1 MNNVSIREW
10 TEDDVGA
17 AALIE
22 RACFAEP
29 WTLEVIRQSFTVPHF
44 YGFILEADGETVG
57 YACGSSLFEDAELMR
72 IAVLPKCRGLGYGR
86 LLLKRFIEGAAMRG
100 AERMFLEVRAS
111 NEAALALYLK
121 SGFQKNRLRKRY
133 YPDGEDALEM
143 LKDFQ
148 AERE

>member
-1 MNNVSIREW
+1 MEISIREW
-10 TEDDVGA
+10 TENDVPF

-29 WTLEVIRQSFTVPHF
+29 WSLEVIRQSVSVPHF
-44 YGFILEADGETVG
+44 YGFVLEADGEMVG

-72 IAVLPKCRGLGYGR
+72 IAVLPKCRGKGLGR
-86 LLLKRFIEGAAMRG
+86 LLLEGFIEGAVSRG

-111 NEAALALYLK
+111 NEAALGLYLK

-143 LKDFQ
+143 CKALLC
-148 AERE
+148 ES